1 MTDALVY
8 SYKNTLTNPCPIK
21 YNPLVRVSSL
31 DPSPQPSAASHSYII
46 LPRTLHSRP
55 GLLRSLEPGAERA
68 TCPMVPAALLPSHR
82 FAARVRR
89 GRGALWWRT
98 AAARPSLSSPS
109 APPPSRPPPPAGAA
123 RHCLSHCPFA
133 ARGVGSLQ
141 PAGGVCASLH
151 QESRRRR
158 VTEARKAGIE
168 WRSCAHAGR
177 GEAEVRA
184 EVRAARALALA
195 PAPRYE

>member
-1 MTDALVY
+1 M
-8 SYKNTLTNPCPIK
+8 
-21 YNPLVRVSSL
+21 
-31 DPSPQPSAASHSYII
+31 
-46 LPRTLHSRP
+46 HSRP
-55 GLLRSLEPGAERA
+55 GLLRSLEPRAERA
-68 TCPMVPAALLPSHR
+68 KCPFLPPCCR
-82 FAARVRR
+82 RIAARVRR

-98 AAARPSLSSPS
+98 AAARPIFGSR
-109 APPPSRPPPPAGAA
+109 APPPLRPPPLRPPPPAGAA

-141 PAGGVCASLH
+141 PAALQPAGGVCTRLH

-177 GEAEVRA
+177 CEAEVRA
-184 EVRAARALALA
+184 EVRAARALA
-195 PAPRYE
+195 PAQHQHHV